1 MAIGAF
7 IFGILIFS
15 FSVFVLLGYLRSSK
29 ALESSRRSLARQR
42 ELDLKVLAD
51 LQARMEAD
59 ERRFEEKRRALL
71 ERAGGASGGRDVE
84 HAA

>member
-1 MAIGAF
+1 MVFGAF

-15 FSVFVLLGYLRSSK
+15 FSVFFLLGYIRSNK
-29 ALESSRRSLARQR
+29 ALDSSRRSLARQR

-59 ERRFEEKRRALL
+59 ERRFEERRSALL
-71 ERAGGASGGRDVE
+71 KRAERASGGTDVG